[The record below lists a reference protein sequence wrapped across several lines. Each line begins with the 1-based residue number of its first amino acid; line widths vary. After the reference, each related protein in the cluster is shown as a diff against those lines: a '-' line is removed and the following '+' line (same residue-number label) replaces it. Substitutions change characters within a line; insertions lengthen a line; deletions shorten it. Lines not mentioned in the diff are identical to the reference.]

1 LGVPYSGGAR
11 RALADLQALRPSG
24 AMVAGATA
32 LAVAAAGGRWLGGAS
47 REDTPAPA
55 GDTVVAIGALQLELE
70 STWVRAESVPGL
82 PVGGAVVVAPAPG
95 LSERALVVTG
105 RAADSSLIPAALR
118 AELPAELPE
127 PRRATLA
134 GLPAWTYGPLRD
146 EGRML
151 EVTVAPTTAGVVALA
166 CSAPTASWS
175 AWLDCGNGVHTVAAG
190 DAKTLV
196 PTAELA
202 FRQAAAPVLLTLD
215 AERVAARARLS
226 ARRPAAATALA
237 RAHRVAAAAL
247 APFATA
253 GAPAGAVTA
262 MRGAARGYDALAAAA
277 RHRDRT
283 RFVAARAQVSASDAA
298 LDAALARLRG

>member
-1 LGVPYSGGAR
+1 LGVPYSGGVR
-11 RALADLQALRPSG
+11 RALAHLQALRPSA

-32 LAVAAAGGRWLGGAS
+32 LAVAAAGGWWLGGAA

-55 GDTVVAIGALQLELE
+55 GDTVVAIGALQLMLE

-82 PVGGAVVVAPAPG
+82 PVGGAEVLAPAPG
-95 LSERALVVTG
+95 LAERALVVAG

-118 AELPAELPE
+118 AELPAALPE

-151 EVTVAPTTAGVVALA
+151 EVTVAPTTAGVLALA

-202 FRQAAAPVLLTLD
+202 FGQAAAPVLLTLD

-253 GAPAGAVTA
+253 GAVTA

-277 RHRDRT
+277 RRRDRT